1 MQPARDQTHRTEELH
16 LVFLACPVS
25 IRENLAHLM
34 QARPL
39 SDLSDDSRGS
49 AELVLA
55 EVLNNVA
62 EHAYPE
68 GQGPVSISLV
78 RAAAGIS
85 CLIVDQGAPMPGGA
99 LPVGQP
105 PPAQDAALEDMPEG
119 GLRLAFDPQPDPG
132 PRLSADRR
140 LQPAELH
147 FACLNAGPTNSF
159 DSPPLCHRS
168 GAVETPGQWHTLD
181 AALTLPPGIRI
192 LSPPSPGCQG
202 VFPLGFPI
210 AAP

>member
-1 MQPARDQTHRTEELH
+1 MQPARDQTHKTEELH
-16 LVFLACPVS
+16 LVFLASPVS

-99 LPVGQP
+99 LPPGVP
-105 PPAQDAALEDMPEG
+105 PPAPDLALDDLPEG
-119 GLRLAFDPQPDPG
+119 GFGWLLIRSLTHDLAYLRTG
-132 PRLSADRR
+132 GCNRLS
-140 LQPAELH
+140 
-147 FACLNAGPTNSF
+147 F
-159 DSPPLCHRS
+159 
-168 GAVETPGQWHTLD
+168 
-181 AALTLPPGIRI
+181 TLPT
-192 LSPPSPGCQG
+192 
-202 VFPLGFPI
+202 
-210 AAP
+210 

>member
-1 MQPARDQTHRTEELH
+1 MLPARDQIHRTEELH
-16 LVFLACPVS
+16 LVFLASPAS

-85 CLIVDQGAPMPGGA
+85 CLIVDQGTPMPGGA
-99 LPVGQP
+99 LPAGQP
-105 PPAQDAALEDMPEG
+105 PSAPDLALEDLPEG
-119 GLRLAFDPQPDPG
+119 GFGWLLIRSLTQDLAYVRTSG
-132 PRLSADRR
+132 CNRLS
-140 LQPAELH
+140 
-147 FACLNAGPTNSF
+147 F
-159 DSPPLCHRS
+159 
-168 GAVETPGQWHTLD
+168 
-181 AALTLPPGIRI
+181 TLPT
-192 LSPPSPGCQG
+192 
-202 VFPLGFPI
+202 
-210 AAP
+210 